1 MIINSAHI
9 LQRCVTRWWLTIL
22 SALLFLQTVPAASE
36 TIRLT
41 IAGPQSAN
49 LPWIGVQR
57 TLIVPESNQRLRAM
71 GSTYEIQWREAY
83 GGSLYKIQNT
93 LEAVEIGLTDIGWVG
108 TLWEPSKM
116 PLQNVTYYTP
126 FVSDDLLSLLEIF
139 NELHERMPALSG
151 AWHEQNQIL
160 LGASG
165 VETYHLM
172 TTFPVET
179 MEDLR
184 GRKIL
189 APGPSATWLGGTGAV
204 AVNGGLSTYYT
215 QIRTG
220 VADGVLTI
228 LSGAYPYRIHEVA
241 PHVTLVGFGAQFNG
255 GIAINKNTWDRLP
268 PEVQQVLAD
277 LGREYS
283 QTMTAEVMERYDQA
297 LVTMQKEGAVVT
309 TFDPIEKQKWIDGLP
324 DIGGLWA
331 KATEKRGHPAREV
344 LSAYMEAVRARGYR
358 PLRNWDQPNTNMPLS
373 NENK

>member
-22 SALLFLQTVPAASE
+22 SALLLLQTVPAASE

-108 TLWEPSKM
+108 ALWEPSKM

-255 GIAINKNTWDRLP
+255 GIAINKNTWDKLP

-297 LVTMQKEGAVVT
+297 LVTVQKEGAVVT

-331 KATEKRGHPAREV
+331 EATEKRGHPAREV

-358 PLRNWDQPNTNMPLS
+358 PLRNWDRPNTNMPLS

>member
-1 MIINSAHI
+1 MITSTGIWRPLLSR
-9 LQRCVTRWWLTIL
+9 RCWWPTG
-22 SALLFLQTVPAASE
+22 ALLLIQSFTVSSE

-49 LPWIGVQR
+49 LPWIGVQQ
-57 TLIVPESNQRLRAM
+57 TLIVPESNRRLRAM
-71 GSTYEIQWREAY
+71 GSDYEIQWREAY
-83 GGSLYKIQNT
+83 GGSLYKIGNT
-93 LEAVEIGLTDIGWVG
+93 LEAIEIGLTDLGWVG

-126 FVSDDLLSLLEIF
+126 FVSDDLPSMVEIF
-139 NELHERMPALSG
+139 NELHDRIPALAE
-151 AWHEQNQIL
+151 AWHKQNQVL
-160 LGASG
+160 LGVSG

-172 TTFPVET
+172 TTFPVEV

-220 VADGVLTI
+220 VADGALTI

-241 PHVTLVGFGAQFNG
+241 PYVTLVGIGAQLNG
-255 GIAINKNTWDRLP
+255 GIAANKNTWEKLP
-268 PEVQQVLAD
+268 QEVRQVLAK

-283 QTMTAEVMERYDQA
+283 HTMTVEVMERYEQA
-297 LVTMQKEGAVVT
+297 LVAMRTEGAT
-309 TFDPIEKQKWIDGLP
+309 ITDFNPREKKRWINNLP
-324 DIGGLWA
+324 NIGGQWVE
-331 KATEKRGHPAREV
+331 ATEKRGHPAREI
-344 LSAYMEAVRARGYR
+344 LDAYMEAIRARGYQ
-358 PLRNWDQPNTNMPLS
+358 PLKNWDQPNLDISPPNGD
-373 NENK
+373 K